1 MDSITLRH
9 ELGEEQWIEID
20 SAIAEDEFH
29 LPDARHEAAELL
41 EGSTDAEV
49 ALRVDGVDLVFAF
62 ASVAD
67 RWVAIGSVGDVTIT
81 VEARGMNAADLRLRA
96 LADPARLVG
105 AETPEYRPGK
115 PDRDVLDRQR
125 VAELADATRSRTSA
139 RRWPALPEPG
149 SPFW

>member
-67 RWVAIGSVGDVTIT
+67 RWVAIGSVGDVKIT
-81 VEARGMNAADLRLRA
+81 VEARGMNAADCRLRA

-115 PDRDVLDRQR
+115 PDRDV
-125 VAELADATRSRTSA
+125 
-139 RRWPALPEPG
+139 G
-149 SPFW
+149 